1 MEEEQIG
8 GRTGRRNMR
17 KEEVQGERTKREEEE
32 QGGGRSGRG
41 RVKGRR

>member
-1 MEEEQIG
+1 
-8 GRTGRRNMR
+8 MR